1 MHKTHFWPKKQCKF
15 FFFFT
20 DLPTLFFFQ
29 TVTGNKPY
37 FFLGL
42 ITLFHYFY
50 CFSRYLSFHIAYYN
64 ENKVLVTH
72 PLSTAEHYLKSNFL
86 LDLLSCFPFEIFA
99 YAAVPNFSG
108 RNFVHYLSHKIL
120 VSHWII
126 VIRTVIDTVL
136 IDEPARNPCRLS
148 ILWTSQEIDS
158 YVNLVW

>member
-1 MHKTHFWPKKQCKF
+1 MHKTHFWPKKQCKKKI
-15 FFFFT
+15 FFFT

-108 RNFVHYLSHKIL
+108 RNFVQGSTL
-120 VSHWII
+120 
-126 VIRTVIDTVL
+126 R
-136 IDEPARNPCRLS
+136 
-148 ILWTSQEIDS
+148 
-158 YVNLVW
+158 VNLWPQASKNSQKQLRASKKRPQMVLQGQ